1 MSLLNV
7 IYKLIYNNL
16 YKQSRR
22 DVNVTEAG
30 DNMCSMKAVS

>member
-7 IYKLIYNNL
+7 IYNNL

-30 DNMCSMKAVS
+30 DNMCTMKVVS